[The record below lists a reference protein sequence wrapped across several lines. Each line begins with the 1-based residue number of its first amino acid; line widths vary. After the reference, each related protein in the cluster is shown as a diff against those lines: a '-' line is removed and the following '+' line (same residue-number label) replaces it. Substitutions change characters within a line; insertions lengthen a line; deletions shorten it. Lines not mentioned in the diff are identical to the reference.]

1 VTAAL
6 THVWNA
12 RCFTTHR
19 SEKTTN
25 CVEKGMTM
33 RRRYEPERRHPRER
47 GWSEGREHEDRDGY
61 GEYPGQFGGDYVDAE
76 RRSGSRNAYAEGE
89 RDTGGWGNRTEGGRD
104 YARERGAPSYAGQGR
119 LPEHGYGAYRAPEYG
134 MGAPGRS
141 RDHRQPSRDRWEAT
155 EYPGV
160 PGGPGQESLSRGFRG
175 RGPRGYSRSD
185 ERIREEI
192 CERLMDEDID
202 VSEVEVS
209 VTKGEVTLSG
219 SVSDRWTKREAENI
233 AEQVTGVKDVS
244 NQIRVRSETERHAS
258 SSGAG
263 SSSPNSTGQND
274 KRAH

>member
-1 VTAAL
+1 
-6 THVWNA
+6 
-12 RCFTTHR
+12 
-19 SEKTTN
+19 
-25 CVEKGMTM
+25 M
-33 RRRYEPERRHPRER
+33 RRRYEPERGYFRER
-47 GWSEGREHEDRDGY
+47 GFGGGREQQDRDRY
-61 GEYPGQFGGDYVDAE
+61 GEYPGQFGGDYDDDE
-76 RRSGSRNAYAEGE
+76 RHSGSRNAYAEGE
-89 RDTGGWGNRTEGGRD
+89 RETGGWGNRTEGGQD
-104 YARERGAPSYAGQGR
+104 YARERGAPRQGERHGGPGYGAPSYPGQGR
-119 LPEHGYGAYRAPEYG
+119 IPERGYGGYGGPEYG
-134 MGAPGRS
+134 MRAPGGS
-141 RDHRQPSRDRWEAT
+141 RDTRQPSRDRWEAS

-192 CERLMDEDID
+192 CERLTDEDID

-219 SVSDRWTKREAENI
+219 SVADRRTKREAENI
-233 AEQVTGVKDVS
+233 AEQIAGVKDVS
-244 NQIRVRSETERHAS
+244 NQIRVRSETERHGS